1 MSKTILVP
9 VDGSE
14 HSKKAL
20 EFAADLCARL
30 DGGKLSL
37 LHVAQSLPHDRTL
50 VLGGAAIS
58 VRASPDELEEVG
70 RKVID
75 AAREIAAEHGC
86 TQVDASSELGDPA
99 AKIVERAKAINA
111 DMIVMGSRGVSD
123 LKGLVM
129 GSVSHKVMHLA
140 PCTCVSV
147 R

>member
-20 EFAADLCARL
+20 EFA
-30 DGGKLSL
+30 
-37 LHVAQSLPHDRTL
+37 
-50 VLGGAAIS
+50 
-58 VRASPDELEEVG
+58 
-70 RKVID
+70 
-75 AAREIAAEHGC
+75 
-86 TQVDASSELGDPA
+86 
-99 AKIVERAKAINA
+99 A

-129 GSVSHKVMHLA
+129 GSVSHKVMQLA